1 MGWVHLGFGMTT
13 LERLL
18 SASLFAVMARE
29 YRRPWRLPLAAV
41 DPTGVVR
48 RGELPTPDNVSRREI
63 VSLAVREA
71 LRWGQPI
78 IETGPGATLFW
89 AVPVMLNGQLLGGL
103 VSAISEKR
111 LFLPGSATTRFD
123 LQTALQQLQQLAEHH
138 NLTNAALLAAQR
150 QTADKERHRAQAIH
164 AYKLAHGSSLRAAY
178 LLEEPALLAAVRAAD
193 RPAARAILNRLLVGM
208 IHQAGARTDLAK
220 SFFLEL
226 VVSLSRT
233 AVEAGAAPQDVLGA
247 NYSSMTRLAT
257 LGDDE
262 QISAWLAE
270 TLEHIFDAIGRRPG
284 PQSDNLASRAMHY
297 LQDHCTGHMSRS
309 ELADKLDVSISHLSR
324 TLSTATG
331 HSIPEIVSRLRVAKA
346 AEWLAQTDK
355 PLKIIALQAG
365 FKDQSY
371 FTKVFQRYNGKTP
384 AQHRQEHAKAAHNP

>member
-1 MGWVHLGFGMTT
+1 MTT
-13 LERLL
+13 QIRLL
-18 SASLFAVMARE
+18 SPSLFATLARE
-29 YRRPWRLPLAAV
+29 YRRLWRLPLAEV

-48 RGELPTPDNVSRREI
+48 RGELPTPNGPARRE
-63 VSLAVREA
+63 VLRLAVHEA

-89 AVPVMLNGQLLGGL
+89 AVPIMINGELLGGL

-123 LQTALQQLQQLAEHH
+123 LQTALQQLQRLAEQH

-150 QTADKERHRAQAIH
+150 QTADRERHRAQAIH
-164 AYKLAHGSSLRAAY
+164 AYKSAHGSSLHAAY
-178 LLEEPALLAAVRAAD
+178 LLEEPALLAAVRAGD
-193 RPAARAILNRLLVGM
+193 RPAARAILNRLLVAM

-247 NYSSMTRLAT
+247 NFSSMTRLAT

-270 TLEHIFDAIGRRPG
+270 TLEHIFDAIGRRPS
-284 PQSDNLASRAMHY
+284 PQADNLASRAMHY
-297 LQDHCTGHMSRS
+297 LQDHCTGHLSRS
-309 ELADKLDVSISHLSR
+309 DLAAKLNVSVSHLSR
-324 TLSTATG
+324 TLSAATG
-331 HSIPEIVSRLRVAKA
+331 HSIPEILSRLRVAKA
-346 AEWLAQTDK
+346 AEWLSQTDK

-371 FTKVFQRYNGKTP
+371 FTKVFQRYQGKTP
-384 AQHRQEHAKAAHNP
+384 AQHRQEHSRSSPTTQTD